1 MIIEC
6 PSCMTRF
13 RLDETRVS
21 GQRPLLKC
29 SRCQHIFPMPGSA
42 PRDPDATPVH
52 FSRPAEPKPARRRPP
67 RRQEEPVN
75 LSFSFGDEEDDWEAG
90 STSDEAVAEE
100 KFSLTAA
107 EAREA
112 QVLLDRAGPEVEGPG
127 EDETARTATP
137 SAGGGIS
144 LRPVFVFL
152 FVVVAAYTVLAGT
165 LYANPDFT
173 DQIVRGVPLVGSGVG
188 GLIKRKVLLID
199 VEGSYERTRAG
210 KDIFVVTGSAVN
222 HAEFSLSSIQVRIQ
236 LLDSGGNVLHERVVF
251 CGSTV
256 PRKLLRDLTVAEV
269 SILGRLKPPRTLLI
283 RPGERAPFMAV
294 FADPRPAVSEL
305 STQVAAAQRQL

>member
-1 MIIEC
+1 
-6 PSCMTRF
+6 MTRF

-29 SRCQHIFPMPGSA
+29 SRCQHIFPLPGSS

-52 FSRPAEPKPARRRPP
+52 FSRPAEPKPARRRAP
-67 RRQEEPVN
+67 RRQEEPAN
-75 LSFSFGDEEDDWEAG
+75 LSFSFGDEDDDWEAG
-90 STSDEAVAEE
+90 SPGDESVAEE

-107 EAREA
+107 EARETE
-112 QVLLDRAGPEVEGPG
+112 VLLDSVGPDAQPPDE
-127 EDETARTATP
+127 EDAVVPSEAS
-137 SAGGGIS
+137 SAGGGIT

-152 FVVVAAYTVLAGT
+152 FIVVSAYMVLAGT

-173 DQIVRGVPLVGSGVG
+173 DQIVRNVPLVGTGVG
-188 GLIKRKVLLID
+188 GLINRKVLLID

-210 KDIFVVTGSAVN
+210 KDIFVVTGAAVN

-269 SILGRLKPPRTLLI
+269 SVLGRLKPPRTLLI

-294 FADPRPAVSEL
+294 FADPSPAVSEL